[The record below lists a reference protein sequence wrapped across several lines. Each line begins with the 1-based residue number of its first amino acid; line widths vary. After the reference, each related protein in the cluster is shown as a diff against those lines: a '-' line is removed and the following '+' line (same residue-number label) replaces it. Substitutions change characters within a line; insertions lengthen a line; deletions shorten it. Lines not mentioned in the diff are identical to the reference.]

1 MHVLLGADRIK
12 EDFLTFL
19 TCIIKSSKLSWWEF
33 WTLISS
39 DLLVHFPK
47 VRYSID
53 DHVRLARLLWKF
65 ISFNEKSRQLTLVAA
80 VLLPNLELQLKV
92 EKILYIKQKEQTLR
106 KDSELSN
113 SFFVSL
119 ISPICVLQIV
129 LRCSISLFAWGLS
142 KDTKHRSFHGI
153 FFASNN
159 FRFPSPIRLWNM

>member
-1 MHVLLGADRIK
+1 MHILLGADRIK

-65 ISFNEKSRQLTLVAA
+65 ISFNEKPRQLALVAA

-113 SFFVSL
+113 SFFCFVDFTDMCSADRVAL
-119 ISPICVLQIV
+119 LHFFVC
-129 LRCSISLFAWGLS
+129 LRFVERYQTPLFPWY
-142 KDTKHRSFHGI
+142 I
-153 FFASNN
+153 F
-159 FRFPSPIRLWNM
+159 RIQ